1 MTQIAGGMPAPA
13 TLVECA
19 TGRERTPIECWMTP
33 SASLDVHIRA
43 GSSALVR
50 PLQSLFTAA
59 TPYASDAPQEPARLL
74 YEIAEGEGT
83 SALQP
88 RYRVRLDGRLRFWAN
103 GEDELVHLLERSIT
117 DHLMRSLTGYHL
129 FHAGAVARNGRGIV
143 LPAASGAGKSTMVAA
158 LALSGF
164 DYYSDDV
171 AVLGSDYRLRP
182 FPKVISLRREGW
194 ERIALDY
201 PAASQRCLISA
212 LPGPGVWYV
221 RPPRLP
227 DDGHART
234 GYPVDF
240 VVFPTYDPSGP
251 TELQPV
257 AKSLALTWLV
267 EQSLDLPIWGEM
279 GFDLIVGLVQRAQ
292 CYLLTI
298 ANLTQAVGLLEQL
311 TLQHEAVPS

>member
-1 MTQIAGGMPAPA
+1 
-13 TLVECA
+13 
-19 TGRERTPIECWMTP
+19 MTP
-33 SASLDVHIRA
+33 SESLDVHIRA

-50 PLQSLFTAA
+50 PLQSVFSAA
-59 TPYASDAPQEPARLL
+59 TPCASGAQQGPTRLL
-74 YEIAEGEGT
+74 YEITEGDGT
-83 SALQP
+83 NPLPP
-88 RYRVRLDGRLRFWAN
+88 RYRVRLGGRLRFWTDR
-103 GEDELVHLLERSIT
+103 EDELVHLLQGSIT
-117 DHLMRSLTGYHL
+117 DQLMRSLTGYHL

-143 LPAASGAGKSTMVAA
+143 LPAASGAGKSTVVAA

-201 PAASQRCLISA
+201 PAVSQRCLISA
-212 LPGPGVWYV
+212 LPGPDVWYL

-227 DDGHART
+227 DDEHARA

-240 VVFPTYDPSGP
+240 VVFPAYDPSGP
-251 TELQPV
+251 TKLQPV
-257 AKSLALTWLV
+257 AKSLALARLV
-267 EQSLDLPIWGEM
+267 EQSLDLPIWGET

-292 CYLLTI
+292 CYLLSI
-298 ANLTQAVGLLEQL
+298 GNLTQAVELLEQL
-311 TLQHEAVPS
+311 TGQDTAGQT